1 MDSSVQ
7 GGFAHR
13 FLNQK
18 AGKQSNVQEPN
29 NDQSYQGN
37 QGQLVLQLIC
47 DNSNAVIEELDAKQS
62 GALPALLWASPRR
75 DAFVNSRKMDVDCPN
90 PDGEKL
96 WLRSA
101 KAGDYPQAT
110 RRFMR
115 AGANIKARD
124 QQGQDGLSI
133 MATRH
138 HNKAM
143 SVMLDELSPQDRRK
157 KARYNPMRR
166 PTPATEKSRC
176 AVSEVLNA
184 QDHKGETALMKSV
197 SAKNQMGTFLMTQ
210 YSAKIDQKDKNGQTA
225 LMRALQQGDAY
236 AGLRALRQLAKT
248 DVQDDKGKT
257 PLMHWFHQ
265 DGAPKSWQSQA
276 AFWGENGILG
286 MFNRKSVNQVLTQKL
301 LAASERHFNLQ
312 DKQNQTALHYLLCS
326 PNLDTPT
333 GLDALGTFLRGSI
346 NPDLQDDDGVTPL
359 MLLAGHS
366 FENEERQAKLTT
378 DILSKT
384 RRINR
389 KDQQG
394 KTALSYAIENG
405 NLAFAYHLIA
415 VQGIAPDLAAFML
428 PEELGNRLD
437 VNSQDRQGYTPL
449 MRLSELEPSRWE
461 PSIWSVLNHY
471 YVAQRPQELPDGVH
485 PFEAIAT
492 AMIQKGGNLR
502 AANAQGENA
511 LMIAARLGNMPV
523 VRVLAKQ
530 TASLEDGD
538 RRGRTALQIAALN
551 NQPQVVKELLLAG
564 ANINHSDIFGKTALQ
579 LAQEAGH
586 ETIVDQ
592 LKQCKGKYNRLGQPI
607 QLS

>member
-7 GGFAHR
+7 GVFAHR

-18 AGKQSNVQEPN
+18 AEKQSDVQETK
-29 NDQSYQGN
+29 NDQPYQGA
-37 QGQLVLQLIC
+37 QGHLVLQLVC
-47 DNSNAVIEELDAKQS
+47 DNSNAVIEELNAKQS

-75 DAFVNSRKMDVDCPN
+75 DAFVDSRKMDVDCPN

-101 KAGDYPQAT
+101 KAGDYPLAT
-110 RRFMR
+110 RRLMK

-124 QQGQDGLSI
+124 QEGQDGLSI

-143 SVMLDELSPQDRRK
+143 SVMLDELSPQERRK
-157 KARYNPMRR
+157 KGRFNPMRR
-166 PTPATEKSRC
+166 PAPEKSHC

-197 SAKNQMGTFLMTQ
+197 SAQNQMGTFLMTQ
-210 YSAKIDQKDKNGQTA
+210 YPANIDQKDQRGQTA

-236 AGLRALRQLAKT
+236 AGLRMLGKVAKT
-248 DVQDDKGKT
+248 HFQDDAGKT

-265 DGAPKSWQSQA
+265 NGAPKSWQPQV
-276 AFWGENGILG
+276 AFWGEKGLLG

-301 LAASERHFNLQ
+301 LATSERHFNVQ
-312 DKQNQTALHYLLCS
+312 DQQNQTALHYLLRS

-333 GLDALGTFLRGSI
+333 GLDALATLLRGST

-359 MLLAGHS
+359 MLLASHA
-366 FENEERQAKLTT
+366 FEDEERQARLTT
-378 DILSKT
+378 AALNRT
-384 RRINR
+384 LRINR

-394 KTALSYAIENG
+394 RTALSYAIENG

-415 VQGIAPDLAAFML
+415 AKGIATSLVAFML

-471 YVAQRPQELPDGVH
+471 YVPQRPQELPDGVH
-485 PFEAIAT
+485 PLESVARAL
-492 AMIQKGGNLR
+492 MQKGGNLR
-502 AANAQGENA
+502 AVNAQGENA
-511 LMIAARLGNMPV
+511 LMIAARRGNMPV
-523 VRVLAKQ
+523 VCVLAKQ

-551 NQPQVVKELLLAG
+551 NQHQAVKELLLAG
-564 ANINHSDIFGKTALQ
+564 ANINHSDIFGKTAIQ

-586 ETIVDQ
+586 QAIVDQ
-592 LKQCKGKYNRLGQPI
+592 LKQFKIK
-607 QLS
+607 